1 MSPSDGPIRWGHV
14 LKMEAFLLFH
24 LPIRYPHQMG
34 RCQRVIQVKKGGGIA
49 SMNSDIFLGV
59 DIGYGFTKTFNSG
72 GRKMFPTAVTTMIPR
87 STFREIETITAN
99 GERFL
104 VAENALLEGKWVLDT
119 RNTGFVRSN
128 GWLAVL
134 GHSLSINDYNP
145 DEIPEGLVVL
155 GIPPGLYTKEA
166 ATGLVEFIKG
176 STILYRS
183 KEYTFRNGRIKVIPQ
198 GAGVFFHYT
207 SHFPEDF
214 LKEVA
219 IVDIGHYTVDMIYF
233 SGGNYIE
240 GTTVSKSMGLSFLW
254 DEIQKEFFGIHNLSI
269 SQEQAQKL
277 FERGRITILQ
287 KEYTLDSLSEKVSS
301 YCDKI
306 SSLING
312 FFENFER
319 RPEIGLAAGG
329 GVLALEGRVKL
340 KHKLHLVDDAAYSNS
355 VGFWQYARGTD
366 R

>member
-1 MSPSDGPIRWGHV
+1 
-14 LKMEAFLLFH
+14 
-24 LPIRYPHQMG
+24 
-34 RCQRVIQVKKGGGIA
+34 
-49 SMNSDIFLGV
+49 MNTDTFLGV
-59 DIGYGFTKTFNSG
+59 DVGYGFTKTFKSEG
-72 GRKMFPTAVTTMIPR
+72 GKMFPTAVTTMIPR

-99 GERFL
+99 GEKFL

-119 RNTGFVRSN
+119 RNTGFVGSN

-134 GHSLSINDYNP
+134 GHSLGINDYNP
-145 DEIPEGLVVL
+145 DQMTGGQFVL
-155 GIPPGLYTKEA
+155 GMPPGLYTREA
-166 ATGLVEFIKG
+166 ASEIITFLKE
-176 STILYRS
+176 STVLYRS
-183 KEYTFRNGRIKVIPQ
+183 KEYTFRNTGIKVIPQ
-198 GAGVFFHYT
+198 GAGIFFHYT

-219 IVDIGHYTVDMIYF
+219 IIDIGHYTVDMIYF

-240 GTTVSKSMGLSFLW
+240 GSTVSKSMGLSFLW
-254 DEIQKEFFGIHNLSI
+254 DEIQKEFFRVHKLSI
-269 SQEQAQKL
+269 SQEQGQKL

-287 KEYTLDSLSEKVSS
+287 KEYTLGTVDEMVSS

-329 GVLALEGRVKL
+329 GVLALNGKVKL
-340 KHKLHLVDDAAYSNS
+340 KHKLQLVDDAAYSNAI
-355 VGFWQYARGTD
+355 GYWQYARGTA